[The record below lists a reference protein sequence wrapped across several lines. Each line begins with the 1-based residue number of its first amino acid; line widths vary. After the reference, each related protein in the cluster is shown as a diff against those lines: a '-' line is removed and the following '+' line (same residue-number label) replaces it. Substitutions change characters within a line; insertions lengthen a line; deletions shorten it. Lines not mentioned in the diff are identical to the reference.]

1 MERAVMSGLAIEG
14 LKVTIR
20 TAGGP
25 VHALRGVDLAI
36 PPGTFLGLVGESG
49 SGKSLTA
56 SAVLGML
63 PDAAAVDAGRVLLD
77 GADVLRASRKELR
90 RIRGSQV
97 AAIFQNPV
105 ATLNPL
111 IRVGDQ
117 IAELIRIHRDVPRR
131 RAAAEAVDLLAAMG
145 IAEPERRARQYPHQY
160 SGGMAQR
167 AALARALACSPRL
180 LIADEPT
187 TGLDATVQAEVLAL
201 IVERVRAAGASVL
214 LITHDLAAAAQIC
227 DRIAV
232 MHDGVVVEEGPTAQ
246 VLTAPR
252 DPYTRS
258 LIDSYVL
265 AVDGENR
272 VEAL

>member
-1 MERAVMSGLAIEG
+1 MSGLLIED
-14 LKVTIR
+14 LRVTIG
-20 TAGGP
+20 TAAGP

-63 PDAAAVDAGRVLLD
+63 PEAATVDAGRVLLD
-77 GADVLRASRKELR
+77 GADILKASRRELR

-117 IAELIRIHRDVPRR
+117 IAELIRIHRGAPRR
-131 RAAAEAVDLLAAMG
+131 RAAVEAVDLLAAMG
-145 IAEPERRARQYPHQY
+145 IAEPRRRARQYPHQY

-201 IVERVRAAGASVL
+201 IVDRVRAAGASVL
-214 LITHDLAAAAQIC
+214 LITHDLAAAAQVC
-227 DRIAV
+227 ERVAV
-232 MHDGVVVEEGPTAQ
+232 MHDGAVVEQGPTAQ

-265 AVDGENR
+265 AVDGDTP
-272 VEAL
+272 VEAR